1 MAGKDIRDVRVEDVV
16 NCAIVFERYLW
27 GEWSKG
33 IAENAIESTLSEA
46 GDVLEKELKARK
58 NHPVDDA
65 IVDGVDCQVIVTS
78 PFGTFDLSTVTG
90 CKSQEASSYQVD
102 GAWRGEFQ
110 PDLDNLVVREFLDKL
125 GKASATS
132 NQPCVLYQYL
142 TDEDG
147 AVNTYQYSTVL
158 FTIKL
163 ANEVDETIILKFVS
177 AAPPARVS

>member
-1 MAGKDIRDVRVEDVV
+1 MADFCNRCTDNRSGDCVGDFV
-16 NCAIVFERYLW
+16 NL
-27 GEWSKG
+27 
-33 IAENAIESTLSEA
+33 STAADTEA
-46 GDVLEKELKARK
+46 GLFPVVLCE
-58 NHPVDDA
+58 
-65 IVDGVDCQVIVTS
+65 
-78 PFGTFDLSTVTG
+78 G
-90 CKSQEASSYQVD
+90 C